1 MLYFC
6 LKNNVNMTLIQLR
19 IPDDL
24 NNEIRK
30 VTIDVENFVIGAI
43 QHELERT
50 RSATDLEIEA
60 ASIVD
65 QSDDLLTADELKYY
79 LNLADYV

>member
-1 MLYFC
+1 MRKILT
-6 LKNNVNMTLIQLR
+6 MTLIQLR
-19 IPDDL
+19 IPDEL

-50 RSATDLEIEA
+50 KSASDLEIEA
-60 ASIVD
+60 ASIID
-65 QSDDLLTADELKYY
+65 QSDDLLTSDELKYY
-79 LNLADYV
+79 LNLADY

>member
-1 MLYFC
+1 MVYFY
-6 LKNNVNMTLIQLR
+6 LKNNLTMTLIQLR

-65 QSDDLLTADELKYY
+65 QSDDLLTSDELKYY
-79 LNLADYV
+79 LNLTDNV

>member
-1 MLYFC
+1 
-6 LKNNVNMTLIQLR
+6 MTLIQLR

-65 QSDDLLTADELKYY
+65 QSDDLLTSDELKYY
-79 LNLADYV
+79 LNLTDNV

>member
-1 MLYFC
+1 
-6 LKNNVNMTLIQLR
+6 MTLIQLR
-19 IPDDL
+19 IPDEL

-50 RSATDLEIEA
+50 KSASDLEIEA
-60 ASIVD
+60 ASIID
-65 QSDDLLTADELKYY
+65 QSDDLLTSDELKYY
-79 LNLADYV
+79 LNLADY

>member
-1 MLYFC
+1 MY
-6 LKNNVNMTLIQLR
+6 

-24 NNEIRK
+24 NNELRK

>member
-1 MLYFC
+1 MK
-6 LKNNVNMTLIQLR
+6 KNLTMTLIQLR

>member
-1 MLYFC
+1 
-6 LKNNVNMTLIQLR
+6 MTLIQLR

>member
-1 MLYFC
+1 
-6 LKNNVNMTLIQLR
+6 MTLIQLR
-19 IPDDL
+19 IPDEL

-50 RSATDLEIEA
+50 KSASDLEIEA
-60 ASIVD
+60 ASIID
-65 QSDDLLTADELKYY
+65 QSDDLLTSDELKYY

>member
-1 MLYFC
+1 
-6 LKNNVNMTLIQLR
+6 MTLIQLR

-50 RSATDLEIEA
+50 RSATDLEIEG

-65 QSDDLLTADELKYY
+65 QSDDLLTSDELKYY
-79 LNLADYV
+79 LNLTDNV

>member
-1 MLYFC
+1 
-6 LKNNVNMTLIQLR
+6 LKKNLTMTLIQLR

>member
-1 MLYFC
+1 
-6 LKNNVNMTLIQLR
+6 MTLIQLR
-19 IPDDL
+19 IPDEL

-50 RSATDLEIEA
+50 RSATDLEIEG

-65 QSDDLLTADELKYY
+65 QSDDLLTSDELKYY
-79 LNLADYV
+79 LNLTDNV

>member
-6 LKNNVNMTLIQLR
+6 LKKNLTMTLIQLR

-79 LNLADYV
+79 LNLAEYV

>member
-1 MLYFC
+1 MFE
-6 LKNNVNMTLIQLR
+6 NNLTMTLIQLR

-60 ASIVD
+60 ASIID

>member
-1 MLYFC
+1 MRKILT
-6 LKNNVNMTLIQLR
+6 MTLIQLR
-19 IPDDL
+19 IPDEL

-50 RSATDLEIEA
+50 KSASDLEIEA
-60 ASIVD
+60 ASIID
-65 QSDDLLTADELKYY
+65 QSDDLLTSDELKYY

>member
-1 MLYFC
+1 
-6 LKNNVNMTLIQLR
+6 MTLIQLH
-19 IPDDL
+19 IPDEL

-50 RSATDLEIEA
+50 KSASDFEIEV
-60 ASIVD
+60 ASIID
-65 QSDDLLTADELKYY
+65 QSDDLLTSDELKYY
-79 LNLADYV
+79 LNLADNV

>member
-1 MLYFC
+1 
-6 LKNNVNMTLIQLR
+6 MTLIQLR

-50 RSATDLEIEA
+50 KSASDLEIEA
-60 ASIVD
+60 ASIID
-65 QSDDLLTADELKYY
+65 QSDDLLTSDELKYY
-79 LNLADYV
+79 LNLADN

>member
-1 MLYFC
+1 MR
-6 LKNNVNMTLIQLR
+6 NNLTMTLIQLR

-50 RSATDLEIEA
+50 KSASDLEIEA
-60 ASIVD
+60 ASIID
-65 QSDDLLTADELKYY
+65 QSDDLLTSDEVKYY
-79 LNLADYV
+79 LNLSDYV

>member
-1 MLYFC
+1 LRKI
-6 LKNNVNMTLIQLR
+6 LTMTLIQLR
-19 IPDDL
+19 IPDEL

-50 RSATDLEIEA
+50 KSASDFEIEA
-60 ASIVD
+60 ASIID
-65 QSDDLLTADELKYY
+65 QSDDLLTSDELKYY

>member
-1 MLYFC
+1 
-6 LKNNVNMTLIQLR
+6 MTLIQLR

-43 QHELERT
+43 QHELERA

-65 QSDDLLTADELKYY
+65 QSDDLLTVDELKYY
-79 LNLADYV
+79 LNLTDNV

>member
-1 MLYFC
+1 
-6 LKNNVNMTLIQLR
+6 MTLIQLR

-79 LNLADYV
+79 LNLADYVYTRPNMAG

>member
-1 MLYFC
+1 MRKILT
-6 LKNNVNMTLIQLR
+6 MTLIQLR
-19 IPDDL
+19 IPDEL

-50 RSATDLEIEA
+50 KSASDLEIEA
-60 ASIVD
+60 ASIID
-65 QSDDLLTADELKYY
+65 QSEDLLTSDELKYY

>member
-1 MLYFC
+1 
-6 LKNNVNMTLIQLR
+6 MTLIHLL

-30 VTIDVENFVIGAI
+30 VTIDVEDFVICAI

-50 RSATDLEIEA
+50 RSASDLEIEA
-60 ASIVD
+60 ASIID
-65 QSDDLLTADELKYY
+65 QSDDLLTSDELKYY
-79 LNLADYV
+79 LNLPDYV